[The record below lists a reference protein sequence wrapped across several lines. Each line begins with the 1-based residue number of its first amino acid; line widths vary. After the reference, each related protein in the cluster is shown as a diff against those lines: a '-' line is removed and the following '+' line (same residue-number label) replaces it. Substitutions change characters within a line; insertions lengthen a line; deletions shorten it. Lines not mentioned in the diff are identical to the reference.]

1 MTPLEKSRIGLTLL
15 KEAIVDY
22 LAQHP
27 EGLTNIEITR
37 GLELESDFEGGQK
50 NYLSWSILGIL
61 LAEKVVRYEKQ
72 GKTRRYF
79 VDTAEHRSA

>member
-1 MTPLEKSRIGLTLL
+1 MTPLEKSRAGLYLL

-22 LAQHP
+22 LVQHP
-27 EGLTNIEITR
+27 EGLTNIDITR

-61 LAEKVVRYEKQ
+61 LAEKVVRYEKH
-72 GKTRRYF
+72 GKTRHYF
-79 VDTAEHRSA
+79 VVTAEKMGD